1 MARTHLGRRAGL
13 VAGASLVIDYV
24 LNVAVSVA
32 AGVAALTSAFP
43 GLLPYTVWPC
53 LMVLALVTVV
63 NLRGIAHSARAFIVP
78 TAIYVGAILLVI
90 VAGLVRGEPAVPVG
104 QQVTNL
110 QTVGVLLL
118 LKAFANGCASLT
130 GVEAIASAVPSF
142 RKPRVR
148 RAQRAEVARSA
159 PCWRSC

>member
-1 MARTHLGRRAGL
+1 M
-13 VAGASLVIDYV
+13 IDYV

-43 GLLPYTVWPC
+43 GLLPYSVWLC

-63 NLRGIAHSARAFIVP
+63 NLRGIADSARAFIVP

-90 VAGLVRGEPAVPVG
+90 VAGLVRGEPAAPVE

-110 QTVGVLLL
+110 QTVGPSWP
-118 LKAFANGCASLT
+118 GRCAGAQMRFRVSDRP
-130 GVEAIASAVPSF
+130 VPAEPSAA
-142 RKPRVR
+142 
-148 RAQRAEVARSA
+148 RAGAGQREVISA
-159 PCWRSC
+159 CGSCG